1 MGKLAFNDGGDGYYQ
16 VDVPDGHAAPEWTNT
31 LTPCSM
37 QPIESD
43 PKDAIR
49 AQIKAMETEKMMP
62 RATREFMLLFL
73 EASFTPE
80 QLSQNIGYAG
90 VKAFDNQIK
99 VLRDQL

>member
-1 MGKLAFNDGGDGYYQ
+1 MSYIDRNQDGRITGKYANPQFEGQ
-16 VDVPDGHAAPEWTNT
+16 EF
-31 LTPCSM
+31 
-37 QPIESD
+37 QESAELWVD
-43 PKDAIR
+43 PKEAIL
-49 AQIKAMETEKMMP
+49 AQIKSLETEKMMP

-99 VLRDQL
+99 ALRDQL

>member
-1 MGKLAFNDGGDGYYQ
+1 MYINQQGLIYQGEMALGDREATPEE
-16 VDVPDGHAAPEWTNT
+16 VAAWVAAH
-31 LTPCSM
+31 TPN
-37 QPIESD
+37 
-43 PKDAIR
+43 PKDVIR

>member
-1 MGKLAFNDGGDGYYQ
+1 MIAFADSNGGYYQ
-16 VDVPDGHAAPEWTNT
+16 VDAPEGFVPEWAVGM
-31 LTPCSM
+31 TPCEVI
-37 QPIESD
+37 PAPTPD

-49 AQIKAMETEKMMP
+49 AEIKAMETEKMMP

>member
-1 MGKLAFNDGGDGYYQ
+1 MIAFTDSNGGYYQ
-16 VDVPDGHAAPEWTNT
+16 VNAPEGFVPPWAKDMTQCEVIPT
-31 LTPCSM
+31 TTP
-37 QPIESD
+37 D

-49 AQIKAMETEKMMP
+49 AQIDAMERAKMMP

-80 QLSQNIGYAG
+80 QLAQNIGYAG

-99 VLRDQL
+99 ALRDQL